1 MVRSTEAPS
10 DSGFTL
16 IELLVVL
23 SILTMVL
30 GMSVSV
36 FRSFGEGQSLEIAAS
51 QVSTAVRAARNWS
64 VSTGMP
70 SRVMVDPDNR
80 TVTAYGF
87 STVAAW
93 DFESLSGEPANAP
106 LPQGLAVAGAFRQK
120 AEVTGHVEAAS
131 GSVGSGILCVND
143 GAALQAEWQPRYD
156 VHRGFS
162 VDAWVQF
169 WQPPWNIED
178 GIEPSGGFS
187 DPRREMRMAIMSLPG
202 AFEVGL
208 LGDGSVYLEIG
219 DPGGDIDAPF
229 YRAQTESRR
238 IIADRWS
245 HVRAAFDGVDITI
258 EVDGVAVDWYP
269 EGFEW
274 IVPEDWPPLPDV
286 IARVDSDLYISHPA
300 RFFMGGL
307 DQIVLR
313 SATDPEVVELPDNVE
328 LLGAPQMI
336 YLSGNGSLDSLE
348 HDLPVVIHIAEVGDL
363 AQLEQV
369 DGTSVAGESFRDQMN
384 RKKQERQDQ
393 QDRVEDAF
401 GSPIGD
407 LMSHLEDWQAGSE
420 NGDEVEDVYLLPLS
434 PGVHFGIG
442 DVDEHTVLRLHNI
455 VVDLTGAIRG

>member
-1 MVRSTEAPS
+1 MVIHRRNT

-36 FRSFGEGQSLEIAAS
+36 FRSFGEGQTLEIASS

-70 SRVMVDPDNR
+70 SRVLVDPDNR
-80 TVTAYGF
+80 KVTAYGF

-93 DFESLSGEPANAP
+93 DFEGLSSEPRGVP
-106 LPQGLAVAGAFRQK
+106 LGDGLPVRGAFRQQ
-120 AEVTGHVEAAS
+120 ALVTGHVEAAA

-143 GAALQAEWQPRYD
+143 GAALQAQWLPRYD

-162 VDAWVQF
+162 VEAWVQF
-169 WQPPWNIED
+169 WQPEWNEED

-202 AFEVGL
+202 SFEVGL
-208 LGDGSVYLEIG
+208 LGDGSIYLEIG
-219 DPGGDIDAPF
+219 DPDGGMDSAF
-229 YRAQTESRR
+229 FRAQSESKRVLP
-238 IIADRWS
+238 DRWC
-245 HVRAAFDGVDITI
+245 HVRAAFDGVSITL
-258 EVDGVAVDWYP
+258 EVDGVAVEWYP

-274 IVPEDWPPLPDV
+274 IVPEDWPPLPTQ
-286 IARVDSDLYISHPA
+286 INRVDSDLYISHPA

-307 DQIVLR
+307 DQVVLR

-328 LLGAPQMI
+328 ILGSPQLI
-336 YLSGNGSLDSLE
+336 YLTGNGSLNSLE

-363 AQLEQV
+363 AQLEQM
-369 DGTSVAGESFRDQMN
+369 DGTAVAGESFRDQMI
-384 RKKQERQDQ
+384 RKKQEREDQ
-393 QDRVEDAF
+393 QDQVEEVF

-407 LMSHLEDWQAGSE
+407 LMSHLEDWQSE
-420 NGDEVEDVYLLPLS
+420 SEDGEEVEDVYLLPLS
-434 PGVHFGIG
+434 PGLHFGIG

>member
-1 MVRSTEAPS
+1 MVMKQRNTN
-10 DSGFTL
+10 SGFTL

-36 FRSFGEGQSLEIAAS
+36 FRSFGEGQTLEIASS

-70 SRVMVDPDNR
+70 SRVLVDPDNR
-80 TVTAYGF
+80 KVTAYGF

-93 DFESLSGEPANAP
+93 DFEGLSSEPRGVP
-106 LPQGLAVAGAFRQK
+106 LGDAFPVRGAFRQE
-120 AEVTGHVEAAS
+120 AIVTGHVEAAS

-143 GAALQAEWQPRYD
+143 GAALQAQWLPRYD

-169 WQPPWNIED
+169 WQPEWNIED

-208 LGDGSVYLEIG
+208 LGDGAIYLEIG
-219 DPGGDIDAPF
+219 DPDGGMDEAF
-229 YRAQTESRR
+229 FRAQSEAKRVLS
-238 IIADRWS
+238 DRWS
-245 HVRAAFDGVDITI
+245 HIRAAFDGVSITLEI
-258 EVDGVAVDWYP
+258 DGVAVEWYP

-274 IVPEDWPPLPDV
+274 IVPEDWPPLPAQ
-286 IARVDSDLYISHPA
+286 INRVDSDLYISHPA

-328 LLGAPQMI
+328 ILGSPQLI
-336 YLSGNGSLDSLE
+336 HLTGNGSLNSLE
-348 HDLPVVIHIAEVGDL
+348 HDLPIVIHIAEVGDF
-363 AQLEQV
+363 AQLEQI
-369 DGTSVAGESFRDQMN
+369 DGTAVAGESFRDQMI
-384 RKKQERQDQ
+384 RKKQEREEQQDQ
-393 QDRVEDAF
+393 VEEAF

-407 LMSHLEDWQAGSE
+407 LMSHLENWQSE
-420 NGDEVEDVYLLPLS
+420 SEDGEEVEDVYFLPLS
-434 PGVHFGIG
+434 PGLHFGIG